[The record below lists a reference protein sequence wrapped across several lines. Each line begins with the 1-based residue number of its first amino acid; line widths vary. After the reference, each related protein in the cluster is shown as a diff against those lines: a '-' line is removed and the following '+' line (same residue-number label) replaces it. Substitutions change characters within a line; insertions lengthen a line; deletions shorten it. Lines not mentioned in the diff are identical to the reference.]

1 MNYKNLFL
9 LLILTIFISC
19 KNNKNVSYNNSFT
32 LKFKNNSIKLKITS
46 YDESSEIESSYLVIT
61 KGKIYSEALKDSI
74 EIPYSVKNE
83 SFSNSEINVFTS
95 FSVDSNQNTN
105 GEVYSYAMF
114 NVSIGGFKT
123 KLYKHNYSD
132 TITDEQIKLF
142 NKYEIISLEYQ
153 PSVTIQGTCIEL
165 LLKAIMIYDKKGKN
179 IESVYFKNLKKKYN
193 VNIGKEFEIQEYYL
207 PSSDSNQLIK
217 LKIEQI
223 D

>member
-9 LLILTIFISC
+9 LLILTLFISC

-32 LKFKNNSIKLKITS
+32 LKFQNNSIKLKITS

-114 NVSIGGFKT
+114 NISIGGFKT
-123 KLYKHNYSD
+123 KLYKHNYSN

-142 NKYEIISLEYQ
+142 
-153 PSVTIQGTCIEL
+153 T
-165 LLKAIMIYDKKGKN
+165 
-179 IESVYFKNLKKKYN
+179 
-193 VNIGKEFEIQEYYL
+193 
-207 PSSDSNQLIK
+207 
-217 LKIEQI
+217 
-223 D
+223 